1 MGAACGNGR
10 PGGSRPDLE
19 TRRDGSGAVR
29 RIAYTALILIFFA
42 VIAGVAYMRS
52 PFSEIQSVRV
62 AGAADLSAGQ
72 ILQDSGVRAGENILK
87 VSAAAVANR
96 LLADFPLLSAV
107 TVRRDFFRRA
117 VVISVRERRLAGI
130 LAADGAL
137 YEVLANGVVVGR
149 DPSGAGVNRPIITIA
164 APLSI
169 SLGARVTQP
178 DLLSVCRQLP
188 AVAPADQASLSSLD
202 VDGAGPG
209 TLLAFTRDGFEIRM
223 PVANLARSLRLFYA
237 VHQRLVAARVAPG
250 LVDIMAN
257 GQALYKPYP
266 VRSGRSGGG
275 G

>member
-62 AGAADLSAGQ
+62 TGAADLSAGQ
-72 ILQDSGVRAGENILK
+72 ILQDSGVRTGENILK

-137 YEVLANGVVVGR
+137 YEVLANGVVLSR
-149 DPSGAGVNRPIITIA
+149 DPSGTGVNRPIITIA

-237 VHQRLVAARVAPG
+237 VHQRLVAAHVAPG